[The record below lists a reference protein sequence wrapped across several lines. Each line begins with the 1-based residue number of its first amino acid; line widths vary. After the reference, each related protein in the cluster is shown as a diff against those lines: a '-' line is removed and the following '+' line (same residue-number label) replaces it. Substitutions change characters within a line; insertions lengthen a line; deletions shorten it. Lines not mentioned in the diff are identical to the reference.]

1 MDRPSTL
8 LEQTL
13 AALRDAQDAARGI
26 GVEFVGVVGSVARGE
41 AGPTSD
47 VDVVYDVT
55 AEGHLWPLLG
65 LVVDLEDR
73 LGRRID
79 IVDRGMMLPERWD
92 WMARDLVPL

>member
-79 IVDRGMMLPERWD
+79 IVDRGMMRPERWD